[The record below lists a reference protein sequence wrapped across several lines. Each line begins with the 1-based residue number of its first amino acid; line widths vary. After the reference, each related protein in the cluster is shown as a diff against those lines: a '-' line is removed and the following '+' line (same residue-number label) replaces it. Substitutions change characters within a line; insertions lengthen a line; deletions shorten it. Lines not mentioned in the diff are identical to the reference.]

1 MLVLLDTSVWVQHFR
16 RTVPELVTL
25 LAAGEV
31 VTHSVVVG
39 ELAVGGLRNRP
50 QTLADLRAL
59 PRVVECTPDNTLDL
73 LELHQLFNIG
83 LGWGDVHLLAAAVL
97 NAIPLWT
104 FDARL
109 HQQAQGLHLAWTP

>member
-1 MLVLLDTSVWVQHFR
+1 MLVLVDTSVWVQHFR
-16 RTVPELVTL
+16 RIVPQLVTL

-31 VTHSVVVG
+31 VAHPVVVG

-59 PRVVECTPDNTLDL
+59 PLVAECSPNDALDF
-73 LELHQLFNIG
+73 LEQRRLYNVG
-83 LGWGDVHLLAAAVL
+83 LSWGDVQLLAAAVL

-104 FDARL
+104 FDAAL
-109 HQQAQGLHLAWTP
+109 HQHAQAAQLAWTP